1 MCLLCILLPVL
12 VGLICAVLGYLL
24 GRLSSRNTEELIRLR
39 EDLEACSKEKESLQ
53 LLGVTMKS
61 DLDDWKLKFNMLQ
74 TDFDEIKGEAD
85 DWMNKYG
92 NLKTE
97 FDDFRLNLAS
107 APAASAFDPA
117 LAAKAFGKKIRP
129 DDLKIVEGIGPKIEK
144 LFHKAGITTWKA
156 LSETA
161 VETCQKIL
169 DEAGPNYRVHK
180 PETWPEQCR
189 LAFLNQWEE
198 LKEWQGTLRGGRQ
211 E

>member
-12 VGLICAVLGYLL
+12 VGLICAILGYLL
-24 GRLSSRNTEELIRLR
+24 GRLASKNNDELIRLR
-39 EDLEACSKEKESLQ
+39 EDLEACSKEKERLLSLNSN
-53 LLGVTMKS
+53 LKS
-61 DLDDWKLKFNMLQ
+61 DLDEWKLKFNMME
-74 TDFDEIKGEAD
+74 TDFNGIKAETD
-85 DWMNKYG
+85 DWKNKYG
-92 NLKTE
+92 SLKSE
-97 FDDFRLNLAS
+97 FDDFRLNLA
-107 APAASAFDPA
+107 AVPAASTFDSS
-117 LAAKAFGKKIRP
+117 LAAAAFGKRIRP

-156 LSETA
+156 LSETS

-180 PETWPEQCR
+180 PDTWPEQCR
-189 LAFLNQWEE
+189 LAFLNQWKE

>member
-12 VGLICAVLGYLL
+12 VGLICAILGYLL
-24 GRLSSRNTEELIRLR
+24 GRLSSKNTDELIRLR
-39 EDLEACSKEKESLQ
+39 DDLEACGKERERLLSLNA
-53 LLGVTMKS
+53 TFKN
-61 DLDDWKLKFNMLQ
+61 DIDDWRS
-74 TDFDEIKGEAD
+74 
-85 DWMNKYG
+85 KYG
-92 NLKTE
+92 SLKTE
-97 FDDFRLNLAS
+97 FDDFRLNFAA
-107 APAASAFDPA
+107 APAASTFDAA
-117 LAAKAFGKKIRP
+117 LAAMAFGKKIRQ

-156 LSETA
+156 LSESA

-189 LAFLNQWEE
+189 LAFLNQWNE
-198 LKEWQGTLRGGRQ
+198 LKEWQRTLRGGRK